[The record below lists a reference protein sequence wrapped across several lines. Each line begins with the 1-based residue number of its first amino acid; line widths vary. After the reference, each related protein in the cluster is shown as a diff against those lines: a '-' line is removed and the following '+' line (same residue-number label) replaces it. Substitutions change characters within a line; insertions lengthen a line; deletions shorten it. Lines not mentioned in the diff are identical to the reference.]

1 MMDPGYI
8 TAGYVVTAAT
18 VSAYAWSIRT
28 RSRQVARALSVDGL
42 APAASSSASAVAT
55 DDEG

>member
-8 TAGYVVTAAT
+8 TAGYVVTVAT
-18 VSAYAWSIRT
+18 VSAYAWSITTRT
-28 RSRQVARALSVDGL
+28 RQVARALSVEGL
-42 APAASSSASAVAT
+42 APVTTSPASTDVS

>member
-18 VSAYAWSIRT
+18 VSAYAWSIGTRT
-28 RSRQVARALSVDGL
+28 RQVARALSVDGRG
-42 APAASSSASAVAT
+42 PATTSPASADAT